1 MSGIGEEAN
10 IFIQAVLSG
19 FVVMGIYD
27 MIRIFRRILSHNLT
41 AVTLEDL
48 FVEGSDY
55 ISAIS
60 ENIKTQMQE
69 QMAADEGVIYF
80 LDNDDMPE
88 FNFQGITEQ
97 TNFYFNEKDELVIAF
112 DEYEV
117 APGSMGAPEFVI
129 PQEVT
134 AAILK

>member
-55 ISAIS
+55 ISGIS
-60 ENIKTQMQE
+60 LYLSVKIYLTSDGSIRWFFVTGTL
-69 QMAADEGVIYF
+69 AGVSLF
-80 LDNDDMPE
+80 
-88 FNFQGITEQ
+88 
-97 TNFYFNEKDELVIAF
+97 
-112 DEYEV
+112 
-117 APGSMGAPEFVI
+117 
-129 PQEVT
+129 
-134 AAILK
+134 AAIFSQMRKIYKKIKKSIEKKRETH